1 MKLFLTITL
10 LISSA
15 ISFAGHRPFEA
26 MDLFNME
33 YAADPQ
39 ISPDGK
45 SIVYIR
51 RGFDVMEDIART
63 SLWLIDVKS
72 GAQRPLVDVNKGV
85 GYPRWSPDGTR
96 LAYIAKSL
104 HGSQIYVLW
113 VKTGNAAAITQLT
126 ASPGNLSWSPD
137 GKHLAF
143 SSFVASDSPRLGK
156 LPTAPKDAKWAKEAQ
171 LIDQLLYRS
180 DSGGFNKPGLSQLF
194 VIASEGGSPRQLTET
209 YSHTSR
215 PTWSSD
221 GKSLYFTSNYDDNW
235 QRDIQNSEVYKLDIT
250 TKEVTALTSRDG
262 PDFSPE
268 VNPAGD
274 TLLFIGSDNVG
285 GYQVNQLYVTDIE
298 NITPRSLTASLD
310 RNINSATWSSNGKY
324 IYFNYIDKSVMKI
337 GRVDLKGNIKEIASG
352 LGGTTIGRPYTSGGY
367 SLADTNRVAFVSG
380 STNSPAEVAVVERKK
395 TKYLTR
401 LNANLLNTVKMG
413 DVEEIWYPSSVDGQ
427 MIHGWIVKPNGFDNS
442 KKYPLILEIH
452 GGPNTSYAAEFSA
465 EIQLYAAAGYV
476 VLYTNPRGSTSYGT
490 KFTREIYHAYPG
502 QDYDDLMSGV
512 DEVISRG
519 YVDTDNLFVTG
530 GSGGGVLTAWIVGKT
545 DRFRAAVV
553 AKPIV
558 NWYAFTLTSDIGS
571 FFWKINFDKMP
582 WEDPMAYH
590 RLSPISLV
598 GKVSTPTMLLTGEVD
613 YRTPMSESEQYY
625 QALKI
630 RGVDSMLVR
639 IPGASHSITR
649 RPSNLLRK
657 VAYILG
663 WFDKYRKSEDKD
675 NVNVDVDVDGDGD
688 GDGDGKQ

>member
-1 MKLFLTITL
+1 MKFPLIVALL
-10 LISSA
+10 LISA
-15 ISFAGHRPFEA
+15 FTFADPRPFEA

-33 YAADPQ
+33 YAVDPQ
-39 ISPDGK
+39 ISPDGR
-45 SIVYIR
+45 SIVYVR
-51 RGFDVMEDIART
+51 RGFDVMKDSART
-63 SLWLIDVKS
+63 SLWIIDVKS
-72 GAQRPLVDVNKGV
+72 GAQQPLVNVDKGV
-85 GYPRWSPDGTR
+85 SYPRWSPNGRR
-96 LAYIAKSL
+96 LAYIADGQ
-104 HGSQIYVLW
+104 HGRQIYMHW
-113 VKTGNAAAITQLT
+113 MNTGNTVAITQLT

-137 GKHLAF
+137 GKYLAY
-143 SSFVASDSPRLGK
+143 SSFVTSEAPKLGK
-156 LPTAPKDAKWAKEAQ
+156 LPTAPEGAEWAKDARI
-171 LIDQLLYRS
+171 IDQLLYRS
-180 DSGGFNKPGLSQLF
+180 DSGGFSKTGASQLF
-194 VIASEGGSPRQLTET
+194 IISSEGGSPRQLTET
-209 YSHTSR
+209 YPHTSR

-221 GKSLYFTSNYDDNW
+221 GKSLYFTSNYDDDW
-235 QRDIQNSEVYKLDIT
+235 QRDVQNSEIYKLDIA

-268 VNPAGD
+268 ENPAGD
-274 TLLFIGSDNVG
+274 KLLFIGSDNVG
-285 GYQVNQLYVTDIE
+285 GYQVNQLYVTDVHDIS
-298 NITPRSLTASLD
+298 PRSLTESLD
-310 RNINSATWSSNGKY
+310 RSINSATWSSNGNY
-324 IYFNYIDKSVMKI
+324 IYFNYVDKSVMKI
-337 GRVDLKGNIKEIASG
+337 GRVDLKGNIEEIASG
-352 LGGTTIGRPYTSGGY
+352 LGGTAIGRPYTSGGY

-380 STNSPAEVAVVERKK
+380 STNSPAEVAIIDRKK
-395 TKYLTR
+395 TRYLTR
-401 LNANLLNTVKMG
+401 LNDNLLKTVEMG
-413 DVEEIWYPSSVDGQ
+413 DVEEIWYSSSADGRV
-427 MIHGWIVKPNGFDNS
+427 IHGWIVKPPGFDKN

-465 EIQLYAAAGYV
+465 EIQLYSAAGYV
-476 VLYTNPRGSTSYGT
+476 VLYANPRGSTSYGT
-490 KFTREIYHAYPG
+490 KFTREIYQAYPS

-553 AKPIV
+553 AKPVI

-590 RLSPISLV
+590 KLSPISLV
-598 GKVSTPTMLLTGEVD
+598 GNVSTPTMLLTGEVD

-630 RGVDSMLVR
+630 RGIDSMLVR

-663 WFDKYRKSEDKD
+663 WFDKYREGEDKPE
-675 NVNVDVDVDGDGD
+675 
-688 GDGDGKQ
+688 